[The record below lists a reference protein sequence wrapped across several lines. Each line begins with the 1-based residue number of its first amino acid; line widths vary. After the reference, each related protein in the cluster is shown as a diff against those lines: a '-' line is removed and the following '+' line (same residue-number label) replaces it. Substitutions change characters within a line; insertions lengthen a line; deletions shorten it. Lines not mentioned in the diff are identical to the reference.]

1 MRVKV
6 KSILKSSDC
15 SFECFEEQQVMFR
28 CGNMLCVREAGKPD
42 CEAVIFLSK
51 QLQHLFSFKPAT
63 NKKGVYTAERTAQA
77 LEIAHYN
84 FRSDRRS
91 IALEDPFFAEVEAI
105 ELLVDECDN
114 NIVYGAA
121 SSRETACVFL
131 IDINKSKVLSLGF
144 MAGFE
149 DVKVDAR

>member
-1 MRVKV
+1 
-6 KSILKSSDC
+6 
-15 SFECFEEQQVMFR
+15 
-28 CGNMLCVREAGKPD
+28 MLCVREAGKPD

-51 QLQHLFSFKPAT
+51 QLQQLFAFKPAT
-63 NKKGVYTAERTAQA
+63 NKKGVYTAERTPQA

-91 IALEDPFFAEVEAI
+91 LALEDPFFNEVEAI

-121 SSRETACVFL
+121 TTRDTACVFL
-131 IDINKSKVLSLGF
+131 IDINKAKVLTMGF
-144 MAGFE
+144 MPVFE